1 MPLPSGTRGA
11 QNPYSLLNAPYAN
24 WGGQVS
30 PDGRWIAF
38 VSGQTGRNEV
48 YVSTFPEV
56 RGTRPISTAGGR
68 TPRWQRDGRTLYY
81 AHADGVLMATEVT
94 TGAGFSVGAY
104 VPVSERHLVAG
115 IAFDAA
121 YAVFP
126 DGQRLVVAS
135 IKEGSFHAPLTLM
148 TNGTAALKP

>member
-1 MPLPSGTRGA
+1 
-11 QNPYSLLNAPYAN
+11 N

-38 VSGQTGRNEV
+38 VSGQSGRNEI

-56 RGTRPISTAGGR
+56 RGTWPVSTAGGR
-68 TPRWQRDGRTLYY
+68 TPRWQRGGRAPYY
-81 AHADGVLMATEVT
+81 ARSDGMLMATQVMPVT
-94 TGAGFSVGAY
+94 DSFSVGASA
-104 VPVSERHLVAG
+104 PVSERHLAG
-115 IAFDAA
+115 VGFLDAI

-126 DGQRLVVAS
+126 DGQRLVAAS
-135 IKEGSFHAPLTLM
+135 VKEGSFHAPLTLL